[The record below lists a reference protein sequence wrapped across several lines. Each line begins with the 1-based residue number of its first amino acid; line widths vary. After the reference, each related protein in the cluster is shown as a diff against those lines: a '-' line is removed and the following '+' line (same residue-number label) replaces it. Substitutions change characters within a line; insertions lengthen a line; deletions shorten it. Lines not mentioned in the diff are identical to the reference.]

1 MTVSEAVSAPA
12 TPTPNA
18 PLVRI
23 DKITLTDFRGFPGP
37 APAIFNLGG
46 KNLLVYG
53 ENGSGKSSL
62 FYALTEFFSLKP
74 TRPLS
79 AYKNVFSG
87 QAQADCKVSIEFV
100 GDAQAVDWTVSAHPC
115 VLDFSTPVDDWY
127 TYTFGD
133 TDTRTLDAALRAACL
148 DYKSLLNTNFR
159 HGEGAINL
167 FAIAVEHLLSDYP
180 VPRAGITTTLGKLWA
195 EVQEATPENGK
206 EKEKEKEKKKTY
218 SIEKINQA
226 CLDFN
231 TAFQPALLALL
242 PQINALMHA
251 LGWQEVVLTALQ
263 SPGLAYQPAKLK
275 RDRVLNGQVLEPKL
289 TFRNQPLERPQT
301 FLNEARLSALGL
313 ALYLA
318 GRLTSTP
325 TAPSSA
331 LKLLV
336 LDDVLIGLDHS
347 NRLPVLDVLADLFS
361 DWQIV
366 LMTHDRGWFDLA
378 RHHLSDGNW
387 ACYEIYEGDTSATA
401 PMPIVRKT
409 EKRPAPAL
417 LAKGRQLLLLG
428 YVEAAAN
435 YTRQA
440 FESGLRGACEFQK
453 VPMNYTA
460 DPSAHKAQDFLDALK
475 KSPKPTKVAQA
486 DWSACL
492 QRIEMF
498 KKVVMNP
505 YSHPSAP
512 NIPRQEVVDAADAVE
527 KFLELAGKK

>member
-1 MTVSEAVSAPA
+1 MTVGEAASASA
-12 TPTPNA
+12 TPTPKA
-18 PLVRI
+18 PVVRI
-23 DKITLTDFRGFPGP
+23 DTITLADFRGFPGP
-37 APAIFNLGG
+37 APAIFALGG

-62 FYALTEFFSLKP
+62 FYALAEFFSLKP

-87 QAQADCKVSIEFV
+87 QAEADCKVSIEFV
-100 GDAQAVDWTVSAHPC
+100 GDAKAVDWTVSAHPC
-115 VLDFSTPVDDWY
+115 VFDFTTQVDDWY
-127 TYTFGD
+127 KYFFGN
-133 TDTRTLDAALRAACL
+133 TDTRTIDAALRAACL

-167 FAIAVEHLLSDYP
+167 FAIAVEHFLRDYP
-180 VPRAGITTTLGKLWA
+180 VPRGGITTTLGKLWA

-206 EKEKEKEKKKTY
+206 EKDKEKKKNY

-226 CLDFN
+226 CIDFN

-242 PQINALMHA
+242 PQVNALMHA
-251 LGWQEVVLTALQ
+251 LGWQEVVLTALH
-263 SPGLAYQPAKLK
+263 SPGLTYQPARLK
-275 RDRVLNGQVLEPKL
+275 RDRILNGQVLEPKL
-289 TFRNQPLERPQT
+289 TFRNQPLDRPQT

-325 TAPSSA
+325 TAPSGA

-347 NRLPVLDVLADLFS
+347 NRLPVLDVLTDFFS

-366 LMTHDRGWFDLA
+366 LMSHDRGWFDLA
-378 RHHLSDGNW
+378 RHRLPERDW
-387 ACYEIYEGDTSATA
+387 ACYEIYEGDAAATA
-401 PMPIVRKT
+401 PIPIVRKT

-440 FESGLRGACEFQK
+440 FEAGLRGACEFQK
-453 VPMNYTA
+453 VEMRYTA
-460 DPSAHKAQDFLDALK
+460 DPNAHKAQDFLDVLK
-475 KSPKPTKVAQA
+475 KAPKLTKVAQA

-492 QRIEMF
+492 QRIELF
-498 KKVVMNP
+498 KNVVMNP

-512 NIPRQEVVDAADAVE
+512 NIPRQEVVDAANAVE
-527 KFLELAGKK
+527 RFLELAGKK